1 MYPKHT
7 FRPRRSSF
15 YLVLAYVEI
24 TKAAIS
30 RCTQISCT
38 AWWEIQTIG
47 FVNQC
52 QYPPNKNRGRKVK
65 REVNLKM
72 AEEITAGGESS
83 WSHVDCKPNK
93 TPSLTDISLFFQTY
107 SLCPRKQLAMFSDFL
122 IKGNYES
129 TSHGE

>member
-65 REVNLKM
+65 REVNLKK
-72 AEEITAGGESS
+72 
-83 WSHVDCKPNK
+83 WQKK
-93 TPSLTDISLFFQTY
+93 SLRVASLPGHMLTVN
-107 SLCPRKQLAMFSDFL
+107 L
-122 IKGNYES
+122 IKRLV
-129 TSHGE
+129 